1 MSQKYNNYK
10 KFLEENN
17 YILITSLEE
26 FLDKQNNG
34 NIEYKCI
41 EGHNTII
48 KHTSFGNKKSNIE
61 PKFLCT
67 DCKLNNDREV
77 EYDKVKKELFKTSG
91 HKLKEYTDKKNI
103 SYNCGNCDNLVEH
116 TTFSNAIKNKKCKS
130 CFNKE
135 NKNTYEHVMK
145 ILEQHEI
152 TLRWSNEKEFN
163 KNYTDNKQ
171 LLPLICR
178 CGSEFEM
185 KLSDIKRGRC
195 CGNCKKDRTNSTNI
209 EKYGAENVFASDII
223 KEKIKETNL
232 QRHGVEYPQQ
242 NKEINKKTQETC
254 KEKYGVSF
262 AFTQDWVFQ
271 KIRDT
276 HFKNYG
282 VNFPLQSKDIQQ
294 KISNI
299 FLEKYGVTR
308 PLLSEIYKESFKKLM
323 LEKYG
328 NEFFLH
334 SNVGKQMMLDKYGSE
349 YYVCSP
355 HFKEYF
361 QKKYGVNHPLQVPE
375 IFHKVMKSQFTR
387 KKYTFPNGREVML
400 LGYENRAIDHILDNR
415 DNILKRRI
423 NEDEIIVDDT
433 IPVIDYIDDD
443 GKKRKY
449 YPDIYIKDTEL
460 IIEVKSVYTF
470 NLEPRKNYLKFKA
483 ANNAGYNLKMMMFD
497 KKQIVDIH
505 YYLKNGKCYSH
516 RDKTLKL
523 DEPYPYDSKDILNI
537 GEDDIDDFNL
547 ELLQKEL
554 EIISEENN

>member
-135 NKNTYEHVMK
+135 NKNTYEHITK

-163 KNYTDNKQ
+163 KNYRDNKQ
-171 LLPLICR
+171 LLPLVCK
-178 CGSEFEM
+178 CGSDFEM
-185 KLSDIKRGRC
+185 KLADINRGRNC
-195 CGNCKKDRTNSTNI
+195 KYCKKDRTINTNI
-209 EKYGAENVFASDII
+209 ERYGVENVFASDII

-232 QRHGVEYPQQ
+232 DKYGVEYPQQ
-242 NKEINKKTQETC
+242 NKEINKKTQESC
-254 KEKYGVSF
+254 KEKYGVNF
-262 AFTQDWVFQ
+262 AFIQDWVFQ
-271 KIRDT
+271 KIRET

-282 VNFPLQSKDIQQ
+282 VHFPLQNKEIQE
-294 KISNI
+294 KISSI
-299 FLEKYGVTR
+299 FLEKYGVSA
-308 PLLSEIYKESFKKLM
+308 PMQVS
-323 LEKYG
+323 
-328 NEFFLH
+328 EFF
-334 SNVGKQMMLDKYGSE
+334 
-349 YYVCSP
+349 
-355 HFKEYF
+355 
-361 QKKYGVNHPLQVPE
+361 
-375 IFHKVMKSQFTR
+375 HKMIKSQFTR
-387 KKYTFPNGREVML
+387 KKYTFPSGREVML

-423 NEDEIIVDDT
+423 HEDEIIVDDT
-433 IPVIDYIDDD
+433 IPTIDYIDDD

-449 YPDIYIKDTEL
+449 YPDIYIKDTDL
-460 IIEVKSVYTF
+460 IIEVKSIYTF
-470 NLEPRKNYLKFKA
+470 NLEPRLNYLKFKA
-483 ANNAGYNLKMMMFD
+483 VNNAGYNLKMMMFD